1 MRLRLLTAIA
11 TVLLGFAGASAL
23 TVTVLQTD
31 GNKVFI
37 DLDEQPVVTFTVD
50 DMVFTTSATEFSLPL
65 ATIRQVTYEKLLNS
79 IDELKATGIHVS
91 QQGNT
96 IVARGLKAGGQLLLF
111 AIDGRL
117 LGTARVDSEG
127 TAQISLD
134 TFQQGVYVLKS
145 NELTFKALK
154 R

>member
-1 MRLRLLTAIA
+1 M
-11 TVLLGFAGASAL
+11 LLGFAGASAL
-23 TVTVLQTD
+23 TVTVLQID
-31 GNKVFI
+31 GNKVFL

-79 IDELKATGIHVS
+79 IDELKATGIYVS

-117 LGTARVDSEG
+117 LGTTRVDSEG
-127 TAQISLD
+127 TAQIALD
-134 TFQQGVYVLKS
+134 TFPQGVYVLKS

>member
-1 MRLRLLTAIA
+1 M
-11 TVLLGFAGASAL
+11 LLGFAGASAL
-23 TVTVLQTD
+23 TVTVSQTD
-31 GNKVFI
+31 GNKVFL

-65 ATIRQVTYEKLLNS
+65 ATIRQVTYEMLNS
-79 IDELKATGIHVS
+79 IDDLKATGIYVS

-134 TFQQGVYVLKS
+134 TFPQGVYVLKS